1 MKQLFKTGDLK
12 TELERALGFRMVEFA
27 RLKCVN
33 SINFKAVREGDGLAF
48 TVKCIEPRRKFGYD
62 LIVRHLRELEGSLAP
77 QRVFEKECPA
87 SFCGYGLIC
96 LKWIVG
102 GPVWPDRL
110 SETEMDAFLDDY
122 LEFSVA
128 LQRTTHH
135 IQPYPAAKWRM
146 DALVRCAEGWGRMIR
161 PFVEECGPEE
171 SFFRPE
177 RLRVMHGD
185 LHPKNFAFQGG
196 RVSGFFDVEGLT
208 LGYPAWDILRYL
220 TFSIDHLPLYERFR
234 TKRILARFA
243 QAVRKMPYPP
253 EEWIVAINVTWLEQ
267 VYKKLCTRRVSLL
280 QALQLRLHARLFRRL
295 RRIVAASA
303 GLPRE

>member
-1 MKQLFKTGDLK
+1 MKQPFKTGDLRA
-12 TELERALGFRMVEFA
+12 ELERTLGFRMAEFK

-33 SINFKAVREGDGLAF
+33 SVNFRAVREGDGFAF

-87 SFCGYGLIC
+87 SFGGYGLIC
-96 LKWIVG
+96 LKWCAG

-110 SETEMDAFLDDY
+110 SEAEMDAFLDDY
-122 LEFSVA
+122 LEFSKA
-128 LQRTTHH
+128 LQRTSRH
-135 IQPYPAAKWRM
+135 IQPYPAAKWRE
-146 DALVRCAEGWGRMIR
+146 DALARCARGWGRMVR
-161 PFVEECGPEE
+161 PFVEECKPEE

-185 LHPKNFAFQGG
+185 LHPKNFAFQDG
-196 RVSGFFDVEGLT
+196 RVSGFFDIEGLT

-220 TFSIDHLPLYERFR
+220 TFSIDHLRFYERFR

-243 QAVRKMPYPP
+243 QAVRKLPYSA
-253 EEWIVAINVTWLEQ
+253 EEWVVAINVTWLEQ
-267 VYKKLCTRRVSLL
+267 VYKKLCTRRVGLL
-280 QALQLRLHARLFRRL
+280 QALQLCLHARLFRRL
-295 RRIVAASA
+295 RRIAAANA
-303 GLPRE
+303 GLSRE

>member
-12 TELERALGFRMVEFA
+12 TELERALGFRMAEFS

-62 LIVRHLRELEGSLAP
+62 LIVRHLRELEGSLSS
-77 QRVFEKECPA
+77 QRVFEKECPP

-96 LKWIVG
+96 LKWSAG

-110 SETEMDAFLDDY
+110 SEAEMDAFLDDY

-135 IQPYPAAKWRM
+135 IQPYPAAKWRT
-146 DALVRCAEGWGRMIR
+146 DALVRCARGWGRFVR
-161 PFVEECGPEE
+161 PYVEECRPEE
-171 SFFRPE
+171 SFFRSE

-185 LHPKNFAFQGG
+185 LHPGNFAFQGG

>member
-1 MKQLFKTGDLK
+1 M
-12 TELERALGFRMVEFA
+12 AEFA

-33 SINFKAVREGDGLAF
+33 SVNFKAVREGDGFAF
-48 TVKCIEPRRKFGYD
+48 TVKCIEPRRRFGYD

-96 LKWIVG
+96 LAWCKG

-110 SETEMDAFLDDY
+110 GESEMDAFLEDY
-122 LEFSVA
+122 LGFSEA

-135 IQPYPAAKWRM
+135 IQPYPAAKWRA
-146 DALVRCAEGWGRMIR
+146 DALIRCERGWGRLVR
-161 PFVEECGPEE
+161 PYVEECNAEE
-171 SFFRPE
+171 SFFRTE
-177 RLRVMHGD
+177 LLRVTHGD
-185 LHPKNFAFQGG
+185 LHPKNFAFQDG
-196 RVSGFFDVEGLT
+196 RVSGFFDIEGLT

-220 TFSIDHLPLYERFR
+220 TFSIDHLRFYERHR
-234 TKRILARFA
+234 TRVILARFA
-243 QAVRKMPYPP
+243 QAVRKMPYSA
-253 EEWIVAINVTWLEQ
+253 EEWIVSINVTWLEQ

-295 RRIVAASA
+295 RLIVAES
-303 GLPRE
+303 GEPSQGRFGRSRE

>member
-1 MKQLFKTGDLK
+1 MKQPFKTGELK
-12 TELERALGFRMVEFA
+12 AELERALGFRMAEFV

-33 SINFKAVREGDGLAF
+33 SVNFKAVREGDGLAF

-77 QRVFEKECPA
+77 QRVFEKECPK

-96 LKWIVG
+96 LKWCAG

-110 SETEMDAFLDDY
+110 SEAEMDAFLDDY
-122 LEFSVA
+122 QEFSRA

-135 IQPYPAAKWRM
+135 IQPYPAAKWRT
-146 DALVRCAEGWGRMIR
+146 DALLRCARGWGRLVR
-161 PFVEECGPEE
+161 PFVEECKPDE

-177 RLRVMHGD
+177 RLRVTHGD

-220 TFSIDHLPLYERFR
+220 TFSIDHLRFYERCR
-234 TKRILARFA
+234 TRRILARFA
-243 QAVRKMPYPP
+243 RAVRKMPYSP
-253 EEWIVAINVTWLEQ
+253 EEWAVAINVTWLEQ

-295 RRIVAASA
+295 RQIVAANA
-303 GLPRE
+303 GLSRE